1 MKYLRQEF
9 DSKVLYLNKHKGLKD
24 CYPYEYMSGFEK
36 SKTES
41 PIKKSFIV
49 CWWVKKLVIKNMS
62 MSFEMKTVKD
72 YHDLQ
77 LQCHVLLLA
86 DVFEKLRNSSQL

>member
-1 MKYLRQEF
+1 
-9 DSKVLYLNKHKGLKD
+9 
-24 CYPYEYMSGFEK
+24 
-36 SKTES
+36 
-41 PIKKSFIV
+41 
-49 CWWVKKLVIKNMS
+49 